1 MKVNT
6 WTLYVRGEKVSSYAK
21 SGGCENSSRGSG
33 MGGMG
38 VRGNGVSYLKWCGL
52 SNSTPEV
59 ALD

>member
-33 MGGMG
+33 MGGWGLGAMG
-38 VRGNGVSYLKWCGL
+38 SHI
-52 SNSTPEV
+52 
-59 ALD
+59 

>member
-1 MKVNT
+1 MSEVKRSPCIQKAVGVKIQIGVVG
-6 WTLYVRGEKVSSYAK
+6 WGL
-21 SGGCENSSRGSG
+21 
-33 MGGMG
+33 G

>member
-6 WTLYVRGEKVSSYAK
+6 WTLYVRGEKVSLYAK
-21 SGGCENSSRGSG
+21 RGGCENLSRGSG
-33 MGGMG
+33 RG
-38 VRGNGVSYLKWCGL
+38 VGGNGVSYLKWCGL